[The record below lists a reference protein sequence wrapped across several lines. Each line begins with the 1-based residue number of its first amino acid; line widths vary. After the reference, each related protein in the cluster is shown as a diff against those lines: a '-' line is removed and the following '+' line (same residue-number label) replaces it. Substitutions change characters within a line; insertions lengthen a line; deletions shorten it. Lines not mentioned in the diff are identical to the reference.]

1 MSMTNRAFET
11 MVPAARKQ
19 PSSITPGP
27 VAAPPMFHEV
37 LRDCGDAPLQS
48 RSRISE
54 SSWPYRSE
62 IVRKPKDP
70 KPSKQKLSK
79 PSTMTR
85 ALSWL
90 KKQYPPMQE
99 KRMRVTENVPLGE
112 KRFVALVTVDGR
124 EFLIG
129 GGPSGVSLLSQL
141 EPGNQSPIVDKR
153 TLPMRESFE

>member
-11 MVPAARKQ
+11 IVSAARKQ

-27 VAAPPMFHEV
+27 VAAPPIFHEV

-48 RSRISE
+48 RTRISE

-62 IVRKPKDP
+62 IVLKQKRV
-70 KPSKQKLSK
+70 KPSTPKLPK

-90 KKQYPPMQE
+90 KKQYPALQE
-99 KRMRVTENVPLGE
+99 KRMHVTENIPLGE

-129 GGPSGVSLLSQL
+129 GGPAGVSLLSQL
-141 EPGNQSPIVDKR
+141 ESGNQSPVADQR
-153 TLPMRESFE
+153 TLPIRESF